1 MPRAKKVVEAP
12 KRRGRPPK
20 KPATRTTEL
29 PPDALV
35 FTYEQ
40 DPAEIQAIELALV
53 RLRRIAATLRLA
65 TTGMDADQSDAV
77 MMSSQLV
84 DGAHEAIAE
93 AVAMV
98 REQRRM

>member
-20 KPATRTTEL
+20 KQAPRTTEL
-29 PPDALV
+29 PQDALV

-65 TTGMDADQSDAV
+65 CTGMDTDQHDAV
-77 MMSSQLV
+77 IMASQLV

-98 REQRRM
+98 REQLRA